1 VVCLVWVP
9 GFCRPAWRVALITEG
24 RRWLSAGCARYAP
37 VTGGAVAPDE
47 VIAGLRAANARLR
60 ELLAER
66 DARIAGLEEQLDEL
80 RA

>member
-1 VVCLVWVP
+1 
-9 GFCRPAWRVALITEG
+9 
-24 RRWLSAGCARYAP
+24 
-37 VTGGAVAPDE
+37 